1 MTIKN
6 NTTSSNCLDPE
17 VFLVLLLG
25 FVIGILFFYDTT
37 VHKIKPMSQNYRRLV
52 FVDDVGK
59 CYKYTKK
66 KC

>member
-6 NTTSSNCLDPE
+6 NTTSSKCLNPE
-17 VFLVLLLG
+17 VFIVLLLG
-25 FVIGILFFYDTT
+25 FVVGIIFFYDTT
-37 VHKIKPMSQNYRRLV
+37 EYKIKPTPQNYKKLV
-52 FVDDVGK
+52 FVDDEGK

>member
-6 NTTSSNCLDPE
+6 NTTNSNNLDPE

-25 FVIGILFFYDTT
+25 FVIGTIFFYDTT
-37 VHKIKPMSQNYRRLV
+37 VYKIKPTPQNYRRLV
-52 FVDDVGK
+52 FVDDEGK